1 MDEPIYDAKTFW
13 ELFIRRVELSGDK
26 KMLIDDSDRSLTFS
40 EVKEKVEKTVAGFI
54 ELGVGEGTPVTWVLP
69 TRMETIVTSLALS
82 RIGAVQNPIFH
93 I

>member
-40 EVKEKVEKTVAGFI
+40 EVKEKVEKTVTGFM
-54 ELGVGEGTPVTWVLP
+54 ELGVGAVSYTHLTLP
-69 TRMETIVTSLALS
+69 TNREV
-82 RIGAVQNPIFH
+82 
-93 I
+93 